1 MSYSV
6 AFGVLTLFALG
17 LPSSFRLQRCSSP
30 SSCTFAAPKAMRVL
44 KRLLTFVD
52 CAAIL
57 IAILF
62 LFAVVVIGVR
72 GAAVAIWQL
81 AREMYAAHGDW
92 WIVAGI
98 LFSLAWSAIRLKA
111 ALRTLDD

>member
-1 MSYSV
+1 M
-6 AFGVLTLFALG
+6 
-17 LPSSFRLQRCSSP
+17 Q
-30 SSCTFAAPKAMRVL
+30 VL
-44 KRLLTFVD
+44 KRLLTFID

-92 WIVAGI
+92 WIVVGV
-98 LFSLAWSAIRLKA
+98 LFSLVWSAIRWKA